1 MTLLTTR
8 LPEWRRSH
16 EGLTCI
22 RPTIR
27 MGVMGVVDLEI
38 VIQAGFKIVGRI
50 VIASF
55 EKTTGQDAKPQLDL
69 VEP

>member
-8 LPEWRRSH
+8 WTERRRSH
-16 EGLTCI
+16 EGLTRI
-22 RPTIR
+22 RPPIR

-38 VIQAGFKIVGRI
+38 VRQAGFKIVGRI

-55 EKTTGQDAKPQLDL
+55 EKPTGQDAKPQLYL

>member
-8 LPEWRRSH
+8 LTERRRAH
-16 EGLTCI
+16 EGLTRI
-22 RPTIR
+22 RPAIR

-38 VIQAGFKIVGRI
+38 VRQAGFKIVGRS

-55 EKTTGQDAKPQLDL
+55 EKTTGQDAQPQLYL